1 MAVETPKTERGAGA
15 VTRLVGR
22 GILAAIAITTAA
34 FALACG
40 VEDVGAPTGGS
51 TTGSGTPTTPASPTG
66 AVSLFFTDAPSP
78 VFDEILLTV
87 KSVELL
93 GGDGPVV
100 LYDGQATFDL
110 LRLRYVSELFSIKYD
125 VPSGTYSKIRLIL
138 DDVELVWRDDKGK
151 VKTDHPKLT
160 GKGKLDLVPRG
171 TLDVTEGGM
180 VVVQVDVDA
189 EKAIH
194 IKKKGK
200 KEEYQFRP
208 VVFVDVVNAF
218 SEDRLARLHGVIEEI
233 DASRRSLLVCDLG
246 SSITPHQGILSG
258 PTPPGGATPLGD
270 DDDDDGDDD
279 DDDDDDDD
287 RDRGECVDIVVLP
300 DAALYDESANGISF
314 GNLRRGDSLLAVGHL
329 RTDREDLQMLAR
341 VLVQGDPGSFALFS
355 GVVSSG
361 PDASGI
367 FEVDTMLPGSD
378 RTETVAVELTNASL
392 ILSRGGAEL
401 GPAWLFVGQSVE
413 VVGSPLVG
421 PSNGRQLRAA
431 VVWAD
436 YAPTDPGPGPDPEPE
451 PGVPTDLSGIIS
463 SVDSGAREIVLTSDE
478 GEACVSVDDNT
489 EIDLYTCTSNGC
501 SGRQVGF
508 GALAA
513 GQQVVAS
520 GRRFNGNDCLIAEDL
535 AAFAVSP

>member
-1 MAVETPKTERGAGA
+1 M
-15 VTRLVGR
+15 GR
-22 GILAAIAITTAA
+22 GILAAIAIATAA

-40 VEDVGAPTGGS
+40 VEEVGAPTGGS

-66 AVSLFFTDAPSP
+66 AVSLFFTHAPSP
-78 VFDEILLTV
+78 GFDEILLTV

-125 VPSGTYSKIRLIL
+125 VPLGTYSKIRLIL

-171 TLDVTEGGM
+171 TLEVSEGGM

-200 KEEYQFRP
+200 KGKKEEYEFRP

-233 DASRRSLLVCDLG
+233 DAGRRSLLVCDLG
-246 SSITPHQGILSG
+246 SSITPHQGVLGG
-258 PTPPGGATPLGD
+258 PSTPGGVTPL
-270 DDDDDGDDD
+270 
-279 DDDDDDDD
+279 DDDDD
-287 RDRGECVDIVVLP
+287 RDPGECVDVVVLP

-355 GVVSSG
+355 GVVSG
-361 PDASGI
+361 GLDASGI

-378 RTETVAVELTNASL
+378 RTETVAVELTDASL

-421 PSNGRQLRAA
+421 PSDGRQLRAA

-436 YAPTDPGPGPDPEPE
+436 YAPTDPGPGPDPDPEPE
-451 PGVPTDLSGIIS
+451 PGVPTDLSGTIA
-463 SVDSGAREIVLTSDE
+463 SVDSDAREVVLTLDE

-489 EIDLYTCTSNGC
+489 EIDLYTCTSDGC

-520 GRRFNGNDCLIAEDL
+520 GRRFDGNDCLIAESL
-535 AAFAVSP
+535 AAFEVSP